1 VTAPPGRARRFGYR
15 VLGSR
20 LDYVLH
26 LRPAEWPVM
35 AAHTA
40 LGYLVAVGFDGAARG
55 VAGGPAL
62 LGLMLWVV
70 CLNGGTLAINSAVD
84 RDEGDVAY
92 LRRPPPPPSRLL
104 TFGLGLMLAGFVAA
118 LALPSGYAIAYAI
131 CVVMS
136 VCYSLPPIR
145 LKSVAGA
152 DWLINMVGFGTLTPY
167 AGWASTGRPLD
178 LAHGV
183 LLAAFCPLFAS
194 LYPLTQLYQLD
205 EDTRRG
211 DRTLAVRLGPA
222 RSLDVALVAAAIAF
236 GLFIASGLLLGWGRS
251 DGGRWLALAL
261 AALAWSGVLIPW
273 RRAARARTPAAH
285 QRAMYWALGA
295 WAVTD
300 LAVAASWGT

>member
-1 VTAPPGRARRFGYR
+1 
-15 VLGSR
+15 
-20 LDYVLH
+20 
-26 LRPAEWPVM
+26 
-35 AAHTA
+35 
-40 LGYLVAVGFDGAARG
+40 
-55 VAGGPAL
+55 
-62 LGLMLWVV
+62 
-70 CLNGGTLAINSAVD
+70 
-84 RDEGDVAY
+84 
-92 LRRPPPPPSRLL
+92 
-104 TFGLGLMLAGFVAA
+104 
-118 LALPSGYAIAYAI
+118 
-131 CVVMS
+131 
-136 VCYSLPPIR
+136 
-145 LKSVAGA
+145 
-152 DWLINMVGFGTLTPY
+152 
-167 AGWASTGRPLD
+167 
-178 LAHGV
+178 V